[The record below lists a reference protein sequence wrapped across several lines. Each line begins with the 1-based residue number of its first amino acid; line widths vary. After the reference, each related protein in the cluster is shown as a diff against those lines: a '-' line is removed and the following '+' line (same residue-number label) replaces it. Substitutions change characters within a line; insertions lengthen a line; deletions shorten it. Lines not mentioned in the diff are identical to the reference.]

1 MSNRHQALEYS
12 EQYTM
17 NHTNEATKAN
27 EATNAQALSNT
38 QRSNECNLNL
48 LYLCYDRNL

>member
-17 NHTNEATKAN
+17 NHTNEATYQGN
-27 EATNAQALSNT
+27 QNS
-38 QRSNECNLNL
+38 QRSLEWFK
-48 LYLCYDRNL
+48 DRYGKIKVKKLMIY